1 MKPGLHD
8 PWAVT
13 TTPTAQES
21 VRQQFENADLAP
33 HGLIQFSGQSYTLNV
48 RVLLTGPQGPNAQLA
63 EAVLGAALKMLFA
76 THPATRQI
84 FQAQRLSE
92 KPLQEAAVTLT
103 LGDLTLY
110 AAAGSHDPILAHRMA
125 LDRIAT
131 ALTEAK
137 QRVPGARALLAKFKV
152 DVTLKIR

>member
-1 MKPGLHD
+1 MKPGLLD

-13 TTPTAQES
+13 DAPVAQES

-33 HGLIQFSGQSYTLNV
+33 HGLIQFSGQSYVLNV
-48 RVLLTGPQGPNAQLA
+48 RVLLTGPLGPNTQLA
-63 EAVLGAALKMLFA
+63 EAILGAALKMLFVA
-76 THPATRQI
+76 HPATRQI
-84 FQAQRLSE
+84 FQAQRISE
-92 KPLQEAAVTLT
+92 KPLQEAAITLN
-103 LGDLTLY
+103 LGELTLY
-110 AAAGSHDPILAHRMA
+110 AAAGSRDATLAHRMA

-131 ALTEAK
+131 ALTETK